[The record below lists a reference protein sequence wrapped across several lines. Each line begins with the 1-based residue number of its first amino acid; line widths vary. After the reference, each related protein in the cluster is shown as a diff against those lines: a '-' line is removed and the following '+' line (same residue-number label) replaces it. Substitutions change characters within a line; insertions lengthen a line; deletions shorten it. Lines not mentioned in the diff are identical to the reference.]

1 MPHLGAVTVIMVDSA
16 RIKQFKSLKG
26 QRKIVCLTAYSAPMT
41 RALDPH
47 CDLLLVGDSVAMV
60 LYGMD
65 TTRGANLDMMIRHG
79 QAVMCR
85 RQTAVVIIDLPAG
98 SYETSPEQ
106 ALTTARRVL
115 DETGADGVKLEG
127 GRQIA
132 GHVARLVESDIAVL
146 AHIGLLP
153 QKATSKSGFR
163 ITGYTTQEAEQLT
176 SDAIAVCD
184 AGAFGMV
191 MEGIIEP
198 VAASIAAN
206 CQVPTIGIGASP
218 ACDGQILV
226 TEDILGLYDGFT
238 PKFVEQ
244 FADLQT
250 DIGAAA
256 AAFHEAVVN
265 EKFPLEQHLFWPK
278 Q

>member
-1 MPHLGAVTVIMVDSA
+1 MPHLGMVTIIMVTSA

-26 QRKIVCLTAYSAPMT
+26 QRKIVCLAAYSAPMT
-41 RALDPH
+41 HALDPH
-47 CDLLLVGDSVAMV
+47 CDLLLVSDSVAMV
-60 LYGMD
+60 VYGID

-79 QAVMCR
+79 QAVMR
-85 RQTAVVIIDLPAG
+85 GRQKALEIIDLFAG
-98 SYETSPEQ
+98 TFETSPEQ
-106 ALTTARRVL
+106 ALATAKCVL
-115 DETGADGVKLEG
+115 DETGADGLKLEG
-127 GRQIA
+127 GSHMAR
-132 GHVARLVESDIAVL
+132 HVARLVDSDIAVL

-163 ITGYTTQEAEQLT
+163 ITCRTTQEAERLA

-191 MEGIIEP
+191 REGIIEP

-206 CQVPTIGIGASP
+206 CQVPPIGIGASP

-226 TEDILGLYDGFT
+226 TEDILGLYDDFT
-238 PKFVEQ
+238 PKFVEKYV
-244 FADLQT
+244 DLKP

-256 AAFHEAVVN
+256 AAFHEAVVS
-265 EKFPLEQHLFWPK
+265 ETFPLERHLFWPK

>member
-1 MPHLGAVTVIMVDSA
+1 MPHLGAVTNIMVDSA

-41 RALDPH
+41 HALDPH

-79 QAVMCR
+79 QAVMYR
-85 RQTAVVIIDLPAG
+85 RQTAVVIIDLPAD
-98 SYETSPEQ
+98 SYETSPEH
-106 ALTTARRVL
+106 ALTTADRVL
-115 DETGADGVKLEG
+115 DDTSADGVKLEG

-153 QKATSKSGFR
+153 QKAKSRSGFR
-163 ITGYTTQEAEQLT
+163 MTGYATQEAEQLT
-176 SDAIAVCD
+176 SDAIALCD
-184 AGAFGMV
+184 AGAFGMLI
-191 MEGIIEP
+191 EGIIEP

-206 CQVPTIGIGASP
+206 CQVPTVGIGASP

-238 PKFVEQ
+238 PKFVKQ

-256 AAFHEAVVN
+256 AAFHEVVFN
-265 EKFPLEQHLFWPK
+265 ETFQLEQHSFWPK